1 MAKVDAD
8 RDRDRRELARRKLG
22 LFFRLGFSLN
32 QVLGEA
38 TKARAKTKT
47 KVFEKERE
55 FELTEIAIATP
66 PEIAEAWSFLDLLP
80 RKVIPELHVIRIM
93 LREIVRT
100 IESAPPGD
108 AVENQHVW

>member
-1 MAKVDAD
+1 MQKSTPTEIEIDV
-8 RDRDRRELARRKLG
+8 ELARRKLG

-55 FELTEIAIATP
+55 FELREIAIATP
-66 PEIAEAWSFLDLLP
+66 PEIAGSLVVP
-80 RKVIPELHVIRIM
+80 
-93 LREIVRT
+93 
-100 IESAPPGD
+100 
-108 AVENQHVW
+108 